1 MDSAD
6 ILLKYFPEISDLQV
20 EKFRAMGT
28 FYESWNAKINVIS
41 RKDITYL
48 YQRHILHSL
57 AIARFISFAPQSM
70 VLDLGTGGGFPGIP
84 LAIFFPEA
92 RFVLLDSVKKKIN
105 VVARALSELNISNA
119 EPVCRRVE
127 EWKEQVDF
135 VVSRAVAPLPQ
146 LVKFT
151 EKIIRPGN
159 RSTLPNGLICL
170 KGGDLE
176 KEIRETGRNVVWK
189 DISQWFPEE
198 FFTGKKVLYIPMP
211 A

>member
-159 RSTLPNGLICL
+159 RSTLPNGLLCL

-198 FFTGKKVLYIPMP
+198 FFTGKKVLYIPAP

>member
-1 MDSAD
+1 MNSAD

-28 FYESWNAKINVIS
+28 FYESWNSKINVIS

-84 LAIFFPEA
+84 LAIFFPEV
-92 RFVLLDSVKKKIN
+92 RFFLLDSVKKKIN

-198 FFTGKKVLYIPMP
+198 FFTGKKVLYIPAP

>member
-41 RKDITYL
+41 RKDIAYL

-159 RSTLPNGLICL
+159 HSTLPNGLICL

>member
-70 VLDLGTGGGFPGIP
+70 VLDLGTGGGFPGLP

>member
-41 RKDITYL
+41 RKDIAFL
-48 YQRHILHSL
+48 YQRHVLHSL
-57 AIARFISFAPQSM
+57 AIARFISFAPRSV

-84 LAIFFPEA
+84 LAIFFPEV

-198 FFTGKKVLYIPMP
+198 FFTGKKVLYIPAP